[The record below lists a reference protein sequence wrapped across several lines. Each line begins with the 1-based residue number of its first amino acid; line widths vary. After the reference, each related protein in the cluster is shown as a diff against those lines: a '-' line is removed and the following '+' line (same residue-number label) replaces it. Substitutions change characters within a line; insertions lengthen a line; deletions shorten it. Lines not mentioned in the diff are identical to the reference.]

1 MPSPDRQIG
10 PTTPLTFQI
19 LLALADAE
27 RHGYGIIKDIEE
39 RSGKGSAPSTG
50 ALYLALRRMGED
62 GLIEEAPGPDGGS
75 SDSRRRYYR
84 MTATGRKAAEE
95 ESALLAGLVA
105 VAKEKRLLAEGA

>member
-1 MPSPDRQIG
+1 LPSAERQPG
-10 PTTPLTFQI
+10 PTTPLTFQV

-39 RSGKGSAPSTG
+39 KSGKESAPSTG

-62 GLIEEAPGPDGGS
+62 GLIEDAPGPDGGS

-84 MTATGRKAAEE
+84 MTARGRKAAEE
-95 ESALLAGLVA
+95 ESARLAGLVT
-105 VAKEKRLLAEGA
+105 VAREKRLLTGGA